1 MSPTNSQRH
10 IIDYVTPALGEV
22 KHPNLRTA
30 LENAFRGET
39 QALETIE
46 TCFSQVTGDY
56 HGPES
61 LKHFF
66 RSWMMTNNSAMCV
79 SGLGNRMTMQTR
91 DGSAVKD
98 KEALFLAVT
107 SLHRISDEDLGAG
120 SALLHWDLFYR
131 MATSICEA
139 DDWQSTRYLTKEAES
154 FKRWK
159 DACSLKE
166 PDLMTGLLTT
176 LIHEIYT
183 HGEVEYIEPMFHQW
197 LAFCSDF
204 DEAERKRNLFWITAH
219 CNGTETAHFSHAQE
233 ATEHY
238 CRAHGISLEAYPMEA
253 VFRDYLQRK
262 ARVMDSISQVL
273 NHTPVGRM
281 TFRKPAQQPVSL
293 AA

>member
-1 MSPTNSQRH
+1 MSPANSQRQ

-22 KHPNLRTA
+22 KHPSLRAA
-30 LENAFRGET
+30 LENAFRGEPEALAAIEKCFT
-39 QALETIE
+39 QIT
-46 TCFSQVTGDY
+46 SDY
-56 HGPES
+56 HSPEK

-91 DGSAVKD
+91 DGTPIHNKD
-98 KEALFLAVT
+98 ELFLAVT

-166 PDLMTGLLTT
+166 PDLMSGLLTT

-183 HGEVEYIEPMFHQW
+183 HGEVEYIEPLFHQW
-197 LAFCSDF
+197 LAFSSDF

-233 ATEHY
+233 AAEHY
-238 CRAHGISLEAYPMEA
+238 CQAHGISLDAYPMEA

-262 ARVMDSISQVL
+262 ARVMESISEVL
-273 NHTPVGRM
+273 QHSPVGRM
-281 TFRKPAQQPVSL
+281 VFRAPAQQPAPL